1 MSDTKN
7 PNHQLTRRSFL
18 KTTGAVAGAA
28 AVGATVKLGS
38 VDPITTAHADGDA
51 KETVISTSCR
61 SNCFQRCLLNAHV
74 VDGKVRY
81 MSRGDYPEDIY
92 SGCCLKGLTVHERAY
107 SPTRIQYPMRRVG
120 ERGGGEWERISWDE
134 AITEIADTF
143 AKIRNEYGKTAI
155 AFDTGSGNYSSIN
168 GSSGVKVL
176 FAKALE
182 ATILN
187 VCYDQAFGYGTDRV
201 IGGGVWQFSNEPKT
215 MLDSRHILVWGANP
229 VSTQPQT
236 YRLIRFAKERGA
248 KITCIDP
255 MFSST
260 AARADE
266 YIPIRPG
273 TDVLVSLAI
282 LNEIVS
288 NDAIDEQYV
297 KAYTTAPFLI
307 RKDNGLIFRRSD
319 IEGGEKASER
329 TAVALNAPSSMADDP
344 AYVWDSQSDELALST
359 ECVAPALEGE
369 FEIDGVAVETVYSG
383 LKKHVAE
390 YTVARATEASRIPE
404 ETIRELARR
413 YAEEGPIFLYS
424 IYGIDHYRNGHLFSQ
439 TMAVLHALTNN
450 ISRPGSSVGGSGGV
464 LLAKLPVNS
473 AILNPASG
481 KAGYMG
487 LPQCDL
493 ANVLVSGKHNGKD
506 FPVKALFLACS
517 NAMSNYAEQQ
527 RWFDDI
533 LPNLD
538 YIVTCDTE
546 FTDSARYS
554 DIVLPVAFWTEVTDV
569 SVSNYANPFVSFA
582 GKAMEPL
589 HEAKPD
595 SEIFAL
601 IAEKLGLGDDV
612 PLRSSEEWVEM
623 LLDSDGLREMG
634 ITYETLKEKKA
645 FRGVASEDQPMI
657 RGFGGAPFPTPSG
670 RAELY
675 KERPLPRVD
684 FGQDWEAAAE
694 AERFPS
700 FRPPTE
706 NYHENGLKE
715 KYPLSYLTTHER
727 WRVHTQWFAVK
738 TLQELDTEPLVY
750 LSPEDAEERGIAD
763 GDAVEV
769 FNDRG
774 SMAIKAVVSD
784 ACPPGVLN
792 IPKGWQRNQC
802 IEGGY
807 QCMTGSESDP
817 MSVNFA
823 YFDALVDVRKK

>member
-1 MSDTKN
+1 MTETKGSGRS
-7 PNHQLTRRSFL
+7 LTRRSFL
-18 KTTGAVAGAA
+18 KTTGVVAGAVSIGA
-28 AVGATVKLGS
+28 AVEVAIGASESTAFAESGS
-38 VDPITTAHADGDA
+38 E
-51 KETVISTSCR
+51 ETIVSTSCR

-74 VDGKVRY
+74 RDGNVCY

-92 SGCCLKGLTVHERAY
+92 SGCCLKGLTMHERAY
-107 SPTRIQYPMRRVG
+107 SKTRIKYPMRRVG
-120 ERGGGEWERISWDE
+120 ERGGDEWERISWDE
-134 AITEIADTF
+134 AIAEIADTF
-143 AKIRNEYGKTAI
+143 SRIRDEYGKTAI
-155 AFDTGSGNYSSIN
+155 AFDTGSGNYSAIN

-215 MLDSRHILVWGANP
+215 MLDSNHILVWGANP

-255 MFSST
+255 VFSST
-260 AARADE
+260 AARSDE
-266 YIPIRPG
+266 YIPVQPG
-273 TDVLVSLAI
+273 TDVLVALAI
-282 LNEIVS
+282 LNHIVS
-288 NDAIDEQYV
+288 NDSIDE
-297 KAYTTAPFLI
+297 AYAKKHTTAPFLL
-307 RKDNGLIFRRSD
+307 RKDNGLLLRRSD
-319 IEGGEKASER
+319 IEGGDMAEVR
-329 TAVALNAPSSMADDP
+329 DAVTLNTPSSMEKDP
-344 AYVWDSQSDELALST
+344 VYVWDEVADAIALST
-359 ECVAPALEGE
+359 ECDTPLLEGE
-369 FEIDGVAVETVYSG
+369 FEIEGIAVETVYG
-383 LKKHVAE
+383 ALKKHVSE
-390 YTVARATEASRIPE
+390 FTVERASEASGIPAA
-404 ETIRELARR
+404 TIVELARR
-413 YAEEGPIFLYS
+413 YAEEGPVFLYS

-439 TMAVLHALTNN
+439 TMAIIHALTNN

-464 LLAKLPVNS
+464 LLAKLPVNA
-473 AILNPASG
+473 AIMNPASG
-481 KAGYMG
+481 KTAYMG

-493 ANVLVSGKHNGKD
+493 ANVLVSGKHKGKD
-506 FPVKALFLACS
+506 FPVKALFLASS
-517 NAMSNYAEQQ
+517 NAMSNYAQQQ

-546 FTDSARYS
+546 FTDTARYS

-569 SVSNYANPFVSFA
+569 SVSNYANPFISFA

-595 SEIFAL
+595 SEIYAL
-601 IAEKLGLGDDV
+601 LADKLGVGDDV
-612 PLRSSEEWVEM
+612 PLRSSEEWVK
-623 LLDSDGLREMG
+623 LYLDTDGLKSMG
-634 ITYETLKEKKA
+634 ITYETLQEKKA
-645 FRGVASEDQPMI
+645 FRGVGTEDQPMI

-675 KERPLPRVD
+675 KELPLPRVD
-684 FGQDWEAAAE
+684 FGQDWKKAAE
-694 AERFPS
+694 EERFPN

-706 NYHENGLKE
+706 NYFENELKK

-727 WRVHTQWFAVK
+727 WKVHTQWFAVES
-738 TLQELDTEPLVY
+738 LQELNPEPLVY
-750 LSPEDAEERGIAD
+750 LSPEDARERDIAD
-763 GDAVEV
+763 GDIVEV

-774 SMAIKAVVSD
+774 SMSIKAAISD
-784 ACPPGVLN
+784 ACPQGVLN
-792 IPKGWQRNQC
+792 IPKGWQRNQS

-807 QCMTGSESDP
+807 QNMTGSESDP